1 MNQHTTCL
9 ELNDIGFAYPPVIE
23 DDLVNVLVG
32 IDLDVA
38 ERGLTIL
45 AGRSGS
51 GKTTL
56 LRIAIGLLAP
66 TSGSIKW
73 YGEPIHDLSD
83 GKRTQWRRENVGVV
97 LQGGGLIETLTAA
110 ENVALSEFG
119 DRPAHD
125 ARQRTVGL
133 LETTGVGHRATHLP
147 TQLSTGEQQRVAV
160 ARALYADPPL
170 VVADEPTANLDRN
183 NADSIIA
190 LFKGLAVDRAVLV
203 ASHDPA
209 LIAEAD
215 TLLMLA

>member
-1 MNQHTTCL
+1 M
-9 ELNDIGFAYPPVIE
+9 EI
-23 DDLVNVLVG
+23 
-32 IDLDVA
+32 
-38 ERGLTIL
+38 
-45 AGRSGS
+45 
-51 GKTTL
+51 
-56 LRIAIGLLAP
+56 
-66 TSGSIKW
+66 
-73 YGEPIHDLSD
+73 
-83 GKRTQWRRENVGVV
+83 
-97 LQGGGLIETLTAA
+97 
-110 ENVALSEFG
+110 
-119 DRPAHD
+119 
-125 ARQRTVGL
+125 
-133 LETTGVGHRATHLP
+133 GHRATHLP